1 MKNGKK
7 KKKKAQSHLNW
18 PWMWGNPTR
27 LFLYYCCRRGSA
39 VPKEALRC
47 RNEALWL
54 SFLTVAEVHWHC
66 SQAGVARSKP
76 GERFTRAQSTPRH
89 LSEWRD
95 FCLFFSTKIFTLS
108 QRRAETLVKGRGF
121 PPPRKAAWPLNAAF
135 TRYTVSSPKAGGGLR
150 PTPESTVATSRWKI
164 PLKNNLFDAVPAR
177 SVGTV
182 KVPHR
187 SWNDGDHDS
196 SDCRRL
202 RDTRASKCCVG
213 AGCCCWWWWRRRR
226 ESASRSCQLWI
237 INTPTVYTCR
247 EPALL
252 ILFGERK
259 SQRARRG
266 EASQCSPS
274 ITSWTNASSRLT
286 AEQRDL

>member
-1 MKNGKK
+1 MK
-7 KKKKAQSHLNW
+7 
-18 PWMWGNPTR
+18 
-27 LFLYYCCRRGSA
+27 
-39 VPKEALRC
+39 
-47 RNEALWL
+47 
-54 SFLTVAEVHWHC
+54 
-66 SQAGVARSKP
+66 
-76 GERFTRAQSTPRH
+76 
-89 LSEWRD
+89 D
-95 FCLFFSTKIFTLS
+95 FCLF
-108 QRRAETLVKGRGF
+108 LVQKYSRSPNVGLKHSWRGRGGAS
-121 PPPRKAAWPLNAAF
+121 PPRKAAWPLNAAF
-135 TRYTVSSPKAGGGLR
+135 TRYTVSSLKAGGGLR

-213 AGCCCWWWWRRRR
+213 AGCCWWWWWRRR
-226 ESASRSCQLWI
+226 ESASSSCQLWI